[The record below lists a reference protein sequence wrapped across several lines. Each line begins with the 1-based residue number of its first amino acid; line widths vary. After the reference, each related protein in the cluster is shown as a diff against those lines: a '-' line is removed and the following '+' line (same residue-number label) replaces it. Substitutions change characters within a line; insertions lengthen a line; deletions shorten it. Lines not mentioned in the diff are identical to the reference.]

1 MKRLAKPMLAGLL
14 AALCLWAFCLPAG
27 AIDSQQ
33 EENWYLTFTKDKKM
47 SGNFDSGSISKLVQG
62 MQPGDSSDIVINLRN
77 ESSKATNWYML
88 NEAITSLEDGTVAE
102 GGAYTYRLTYTDRAG
117 KVNVLFDSETV
128 GGETDG
134 VTSEKEGLHQATD
147 SMEDFFYLDTLQTGD
162 TAKVELHVALDG
174 ETQNNLYQNTIADV
188 EMEFA
193 VDEVNDNNTSS
204 RNQVVKTGDE
214 TNLLPLYALMAAS
227 GVLLLIIACF
237 SVKKKRESGEEGS
250 RHER

>member
-1 MKRLAKPMLAGLL
+1 M
-14 AALCLWAFCLPAG
+14 
-27 AIDSQQ
+27 
-33 EENWYLTFTKDKKM
+33 
-47 SGNFDSGSISKLVQG
+47 
-62 MQPGDSSDIVINLRN
+62 
-77 ESSKATNWYML
+77 
-88 NEAITSLEDGTVAE
+88 
-102 GGAYTYRLTYTDRAG
+102 
-117 KVNVLFDSETV
+117 
-128 GGETDG
+128 
-134 VTSEKEGLHQATD
+134 
-147 SMEDFFYLDTLQTGD
+147 
-162 TAKVELHVALDG
+162 ALDG

-188 EMEFA
+188 ELEFA